1 MQIETV
7 KVEGTNFVRELKSM
21 GLSNLDTFSKNDYY
35 SKVRMMK
42 SQKDEI
48 NNIRK
53 DVNSLRT
60 DMQDIKSLLEQLLNK
75 GTNG

>member
-21 GLSNLDTFSKNDYY
+21 GLSNLDILSKNDYY

>member
-21 GLSNLDTFSKNDYY
+21 GLSNLDIFSKNDYY

>member
-60 DMQDIKSLLEQLLNK
+60 EMQDIKSLLEKILNK

>member
-21 GLSNLDTFSKNDYY
+21 GLSNLDSFSKNEYY
-35 SKVRMMK
+35 SKVKMLK

-48 NNIRK
+48 NTIRK

-60 DMQDIKSLLEQLLNK
+60 DIQDIKSLLEQLLNK

>member
-1 MQIETV
+1 MQMETV

-21 GLSNLDTFSKNDYY
+21 GLSNLDIFSKNDYY

>member
-53 DVNSLRT
+53 DVISLRT

>member
-7 KVEGTNFVRELKSM
+7 KVEGTSFVRELKSM
-21 GLSNLDTFSKNDYY
+21 GLSNLDNFSKNDYY
-35 SKVRMMK
+35 SKVRMLK

-48 NNIRK
+48 NTIRK
-53 DVNSLRT
+53 DVISLRT

>member
-21 GLSNLDTFSKNDYY
+21 GLSNLDNISKNDYY
-35 SKVRMMK
+35 SKVRMLK

-48 NNIRK
+48 NTIRK
-53 DVNSLRT
+53 DVISLRT